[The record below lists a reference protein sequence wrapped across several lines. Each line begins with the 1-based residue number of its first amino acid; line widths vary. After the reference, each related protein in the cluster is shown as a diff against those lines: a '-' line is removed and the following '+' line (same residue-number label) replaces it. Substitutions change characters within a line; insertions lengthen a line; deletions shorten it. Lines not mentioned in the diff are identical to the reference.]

1 MDNITHSIIGL
12 AVAEGAVQLRRRSG
26 KKAPLTGAKPR
37 GEDWRGLFWTLSLV
51 ANNFPDLDFLYAGF
65 SSGKLGYLLQHRGFT
80 HTLALVIPQAL
91 LILGI
96 ARGYAA
102 LRNLKWPRADWLWA
116 SALVVLGLLLHV
128 SFDYLNSYGVHP
140 FWPWENRWHYGDTLF
155 IVEPW
160 LWVALLP
167 ALILCGISSFWRS
180 VNTAIFLLALALCWL
195 TPFVP
200 WQLALA
206 ITVFGIGFWAAI
218 RKRLPGFRIAAG
230 LTAAGAI
237 IAGFA
242 LSSMHVRAEIEKRR
256 IADESSY
263 RLLDIV
269 LSPLPAN
276 PFCWTF
282 ITIERGRESGGDA
295 GLYRMKSGLF
305 ALAPSLIPL
314 SACPRL
320 RSASPRQA
328 RQDGDSLLWESE
340 YRAPIAPL
348 AEARKDYCGIA
359 ALLQFARAPFLSR
372 QGKNLVVGDLRFSRG
387 GKSNFSEIEVSSPKD
402 ECPNCQT
409 PWEDPRADLFR

>member
-1 MDNITHSIIGL
+1 M
-12 AVAEGAVQLRRRSG
+12 
-26 KKAPLTGAKPR
+26 
-37 GEDWRGLFWTLSLV
+37 
-51 ANNFPDLDFLYAGF
+51 
-65 SSGKLGYLLQHRGFT
+65 LQHRGFT

-96 ARGYAA
+96 ARGYA
-102 LRNLKWPRADWLWA
+102 LMRNRKWPRMDWLWA

-167 ALILCGISSFWRS
+167 ALILCGISSFWRAIL
-180 VNTAIFLLALALCWL
+180 TAIFFMALGLCWL

-200 WQLALA
+200 WQIALV
-206 ITVFGIGFWAAI
+206 ITVFGVGFWEAV
-218 RKRLPGFRIAAG
+218 RTRLPGFRIVAALVAAG
-230 LTAAGAI
+230 SI

-256 IADESSY
+256 IAEESSY

-282 ITIERGRESGGDA
+282 ITIERGQQSGGDA
-295 GLYRMKSGLF
+295 GFYRMRSGLF
-305 ALAPSLIPL
+305 APVPSLMPL
-314 SACPRL
+314 STCPRF
-320 RSASPRQA
+320 RPTSPRNAALLPVA
-328 RQDGDSLLWESE
+328 RQGDDFIAWENE
-340 YRAPIAPL
+340 YRALIAPL
-348 AEARKDYCGIA
+348 AEARKDYCGIS

-372 QGKNLVVGDLRFSRG
+372 QGKIWSSGICVFRGAASRTSPRLRSPRRKMSVQNARRRGRSRG
-387 GKSNFSEIEVSSPKD
+387 RICFVKRYKAGAMPSRVFSPYRFPGSTCV
-402 ECPNCQT
+402 
-409 PWEDPRADLFR
+409 